1 MIYLPF
7 QDTTISASRSLAQIV
22 DMLVDIGFSEVAQFT
37 INGVKSVKAAH
48 NGAVFEFVAN
58 IDGIKQRLQDQRSR
72 GSYST
77 GDLQARAEK
86 IAWRILHSRV
96 KCTVDAV
103 KYEVETLAQSMGG
116 RLVLTKAN
124 NESIYFADYVVEKI
138 EAGKITAG
146 QLTKPLLIEGKVEK

>member
-7 QDTTISASRSLAQIV
+7 QDTTISASRSLRQIV
-22 DMLVDIGFSEVAQFT
+22 DMLVEIGFSEVAQFT
-37 INGVKSVKAAH
+37 IQGVKSVRAAH

-58 IDGIKQRLQDQRSR
+58 IDGIKQKLQDQRSR
-72 GSYST
+72 RSYSA
-77 GDLQARAEK
+77 GHLQARAEK
-86 IAWRILHSRV
+86 IAWRILYSRV

-116 RLVLTKAN
+116 RLLLTKADGK
-124 NESIYFADYVVEKI
+124 SVYFADYVVEKI

-146 QLTKPLLIEGKVEK
+146 QLTQPLLLSKGTK

>member
-58 IDGIKQRLQDQRSR
+58 IDG
-72 GSYST
+72 
-77 GDLQARAEK
+77 
-86 IAWRILHSRV
+86 
-96 KCTVDAV
+96 
-103 KYEVETLAQSMGG
+103 G

>member
-1 MIYLPF
+1 MNYLPF
-7 QDTTISASRSLAQIV
+7 QDTTISASRSLGQIV
-22 DMLVDIGFSEVAQFT
+22 EMLVEIGFSEVAQLT
-37 INGVKSVKAAH
+37 IQGVKSVRAAH

-58 IDGIKQRLQDQRSR
+58 IDGIKQTLQDQRVR
-72 GSYST
+72 RPYSA

-86 IAWRILHSRV
+86 IAWRILYNRV

-116 RLVLTKAN
+116 RLLLTKSN
-124 NESIYFADYVVEKI
+124 NESVYFADYIVEQI

-146 QLTKPLLIEGKVEK
+146 QLTKPLLIKDK

>member
-7 QDTTISASRSLAQIV
+7 QDTTISASRSLSQIV
-22 DMLVDIGFSEVAQFT
+22 DMLVEIGFSEVAQYT

-72 GSYST
+72 RSYSP

-86 IAWRILHSRV
+86 IAWRILYSGV

-103 KYEVETLAQSMGG
+103 KYGVESLAQGMGG
-116 RLVLTKAN
+116 HLLLTRSDNK
-124 NESIYFADYVVEKI
+124 SVYFADYIVKQI

-146 QLTKPLLIEGKVEK
+146 QLTKPLLIERTK